1 MEKNKGH
8 SKIIDAGTSKKTNK
22 FDILG
27 LTAIGGINF
36 KKAAE
41 LYVHLGVTNIEE
53 LYKACKE
60 GKIQN
65 IKGWGLS
72 TQNRIKSE
80 IELNV
85 LWLHTQCT
93 KLKKENS
100 DISGQRFDKDFLLE
114 LVKEQAK
121 TNLNKQDD

>member
-1 MEKNKGH
+1 MKKSVKINKG
-8 SKIIDAGTSKKTNK
+8 SPKKTNK
-22 FDILG
+22 FDVLG
-27 LTAIGGINF
+27 LTAISGINF

-41 LYVHLGVTNIEE
+41 LYIHLGITNLEE
-53 LYKACKE
+53 LYQACKD

-65 IKGWGLS
+65 VKGWGLS

-85 LWLHTQCT
+85 LWLHTQCS
-93 KLKKENS
+93 KLRKNDS
-100 DISGQRFDKDFLLE
+100 DISGQRFDKDFLLG